1 MPGQR
6 GDSKLV
12 DRAAHALLERMGAS
26 PRAFRHE
33 GLSRQQS
40 LVVPAYC
47 AVESRVGTIRW
58 TWILARSISSVTCG
72 AITFFQ

>member
-12 DRAAHALLERMGAS
+12 DRAAHALLERMPPRFSAR
-26 PRAFRHE
+26 RAFATTIAC
-33 GLSRQQS
+33 GS
-40 LVVPAYC
+40 AYC
-47 AVESRVGTIRW
+47 AVESRVGTMRW